1 METYSL
7 KVIAADKTFFDG
19 HCTSLI
25 IPSLDGLVGVQA
37 HHENMVIAVKEG
49 EIRIKLEDGTE
60 IVALVGLGFFKIIN
74 NRATLLVQ
82 TAERPEDIDIAR
94 AREAE
99 ERAMEHLRHK
109 QSLREYYHTQASL
122 SRAMNRLKT
131 SSKHKY

>member
-25 IPSLDGLVGVQA
+25 IPSLDGLVGIQA

-49 EIRIKLEDGTE
+49 EIQIKLEDGTE
-60 IVALVGLGFFKIIN
+60 IEALIGIGFFEIMN

-99 ERAMEHLRHK
+99 ERAMEHLRQK

-122 SRAMNRLKT
+122 SRAMSRLKT
-131 SSKHKY
+131 ANKHKY

>member
-7 KVIAADKTFFDG
+7 IVMAADKTFFDG
-19 HCTSLI
+19 HCASLI
-25 IPSLDGLVGVQA
+25 IPSLDGLVGIQA

-60 IVALVGLGFFKIIN
+60 IEALVGIGFFKIIN

-82 TAERPEDIDIAR
+82 TVERPEDIDIAR

-99 ERAMEHLRHK
+99 ERAMENLRQK
-109 QSLREYYHTQASL
+109 QSLREYYHTQAAL
-122 SRAMNRLKT
+122 SRAMSRLKT
-131 SSKHKY
+131 VDKHKY